1 MPPTLIASIYGM
13 NVKLPVAES
22 PLAFLLVMITVVMS
36 AILPVWY
43 FKKKKLL

>member
-13 NVKLPVAES
+13 NVKLPVQES
-22 PLAFLLVMITVVMS
+22 PFAFVLVMICIVLS
-36 AILPVWY
+36 AILPIVW